1 VESGKGK
8 GESERGRDEGW
19 TVECRVTGG
28 EWGVG
33 TGNWEK
39 GVMSQHR
46 HNNQQFSMTSDKL
59 F

>member
-1 VESGKGK
+1 VERGKGK
-8 GESERGRDEGW
+8 VKGEGMKGGLWSVGS
-19 TVECRVTGG
+19 RVGSG

-46 HNNQQFSMTSDKL
+46 HSNQQFSMTSDKL